1 MKVKIHISSKL
12 MELLA
17 IPLGRQ
23 KAATKWLVM
32 LRCLKN
38 SLLAYPPYAARRNF
52 FRALHFG
59 EL

>member
-1 MKVKIHISSKL
+1 MEAKIHISSKL

-17 IPLGRQ
+17 LPLSCQ
-23 KAATKWLVM
+23 TTATKWPVM
-32 LRCLKN
+32 LRCGRN
-38 SLLAYPPYAARRNF
+38 SLLAYSAYSARQNF